1 MRDLWWH
8 KLHYDVDGMIDGL
21 RSYNRGTISNISAL
35 SGECTL
41 PLPQPQFQ
49 FLLSLNKNSVVG
61 AAASEHINCNHA
73 ITHHAKAPS
82 KGKCA

>member
-8 KLHYDVDGMIDGL
+8 KLHYDVDGTMDGL
-21 RSYNRGTISNISAL
+21 RSYNCGPISNISAL
-35 SGECTL
+35 SGGCTL
-41 PLPQPQFQ
+41 PQTQFQ
-49 FLLSLNKNSVVG
+49 FLLSLNENSVG

-73 ITHHAKAPS
+73 ITHHTKAPS